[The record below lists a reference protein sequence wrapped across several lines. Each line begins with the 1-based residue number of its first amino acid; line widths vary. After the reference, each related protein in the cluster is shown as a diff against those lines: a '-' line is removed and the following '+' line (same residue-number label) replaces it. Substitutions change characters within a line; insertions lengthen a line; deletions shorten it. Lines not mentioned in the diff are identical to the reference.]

1 MYVNVLVTVIVLLT
15 GENYEK
21 FIRSYSCSSHL
32 VSTPAVAQSGGFSS
46 LLGGASDKAL
56 DKLSQPGAFFAD
68 KAVRIL
74 LPGPLQKAS
83 KVLRFTGQKGLTD
96 ELTKTMNDVASL
108 AAREAKPIFR
118 NAIDGI
124 NIKDGVGIAKSS
136 SGATDFLRDS
146 SRDSLQEK
154 IRPLVFK
161 AMGETGAFKKFDKL
175 SSNKVVSK
183 LGFTS
188 DKMTDH
194 VTKKTMDGIFK
205 YMAAEESKI
214 RKNPLKSL
222 GGLFGIKK

>member
-1 MYVNVLVTVIVLLT
+1 MKNSFARIAVAVTFLI
-15 GENYEK
+15 
-21 FIRSYSCSSHL
+21 CSTAAL

-96 ELTKTMNDVASL
+96 ELTKT
-108 AAREAKPIFR
+108 I
-118 NAIDGI
+118 AIDGI